1 MPLLRSCSVV
11 FCVWAIKI
19 WLLRSRFQQP
29 ARLKSYHRVAPSPFQ
44 FALYQTTR
52 RRFARSPFR
61 RFAIF
66 ARKPLTARMW
76 RAILVR
82 NSRSIELINTRTI
95 ESLRSAAFVN
105 PLTAGS
111 EMEAIEGLLNA
122 LRANPLVTDLAELK
136 RAIIER
142 QKVDPPFLPM
152 GVAFPHARTDSVKG
166 IMIVIG
172 ISPQPIPFSAGSAR
186 LVLLIGVPKK
196 AVAEYLELTSF
207 LARHLRGENVLD
219 RLMSTKNIEEFLA
232 AFAPPS

>member
-1 MPLLRSCSVV
+1 
-11 FCVWAIKI
+11 
-19 WLLRSRFQQP
+19 
-29 ARLKSYHRVAPSPFQ
+29 
-44 FALYQTTR
+44 
-52 RRFARSPFR
+52 
-61 RFAIF
+61 
-66 ARKPLTARMW
+66 
-76 RAILVR
+76 
-82 NSRSIELINTRTI
+82 LINTRTI

-111 EMEAIEGLLNA
+111 EMEAIERLLSE

-166 IMIVIG
+166 IVIVIG